1 MRFSWE
7 GEWREK
13 VFENVKLFYLIV
25 VFSIL
30 FKNFEILYVVKIG
43 LYINDIYFMDIWLK
57 FWYLNDVCLVF
68 EVFDDKFF

>member
-1 MRFSWE
+1 MRFSWK

>member
-1 MRFSWE
+1 MRCSWK